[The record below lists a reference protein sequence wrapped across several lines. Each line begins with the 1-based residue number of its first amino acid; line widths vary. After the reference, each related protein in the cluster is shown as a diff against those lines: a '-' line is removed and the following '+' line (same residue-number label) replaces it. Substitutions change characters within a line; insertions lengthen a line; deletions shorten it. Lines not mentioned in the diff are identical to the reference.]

1 MLVNVELLLSI
12 DLVLPAAASSMDANA
27 VFDTEVL
34 LPSSEPSLRRS
45 LDTVLLLTR
54 GEVWAKL
61 AALSIK
67 EEDDAKA
74 DSCCTLFDSCCTD
87 SCFWVIMLLLEDSD
101 LLLVSVSHFLEA
113 TPKNSDCCSLLFIS
127 ISHSRVRGTAVAS
140 ARLGPGGWGGVTENT
155 SRGLP

>member
-74 DSCCTLFDSCCTD
+74 DSCCTLFDSCWTD
-87 SCFWVIMLLLEDSD
+87 SCF
-101 LLLVSVSHFLEA
+101 
-113 TPKNSDCCSLLFIS
+113 
-127 ISHSRVRGTAVAS
+127 
-140 ARLGPGGWGGVTENT
+140 
-155 SRGLP
+155 

>member
-61 AALSIK
+61 AALSIN
-67 EEDDAKA
+67 EEDEAKA

-87 SCFWVIMLLLEDSD
+87 SCF
-101 LLLVSVSHFLEA
+101 
-113 TPKNSDCCSLLFIS
+113 
-127 ISHSRVRGTAVAS
+127 
-140 ARLGPGGWGGVTENT
+140 
-155 SRGLP
+155 

>member
-87 SCFWVIMLLLEDSD
+87 SCFWVIMLLLLLEDSCFCATM
-101 LLLVSVSHFLEA
+101 LLLLLMLADSCLLEIA
-113 TPKNSDCCSLLFIS
+113 LDSCWTLTSPILARETD
-127 ISHSRVRGTAVAS
+127 SR
-140 ARLGPGGWGGVTENT
+140 AREDDLRWE
-155 SRGLP
+155 